1 MKTFLKWAGI
11 VLGTLLLI
19 VAIAVAYLNI
29 SAQNRLARH
38 YDIAPRPVAVPADS
52 ASVAEGR
59 KWVSSLCVS
68 CHGENLAG
76 SKFFDTPEL
85 GTICSANLSPGLG
98 GKGGKYTD
106 ADWVRAIRHGVS
118 QSGRPLLGMPAENFQ
133 YLSDEHLGQIIAYLK
148 TLPPVDQQWPA
159 ARTTLF
165 CNVLFA
171 LGAFGENALPA
182 ESIDHAS
189 PAHYAPPLAA
199 TAEYGKYIVQVG
211 GCRTCHGPQLNGGPH
226 PDPAGP
232 VSPNLTPGGALPSWG
247 AAGFVQVM
255 RSGVT
260 PAGKELNGQYMPWK
274 EIGRLD
280 DDQLQAIY
288 AYLMAQP
295 ERAAAPV
302 KK

>member
-1 MKTFLKWAGI
+1 MKAFLKWTGI
-11 VLGTLLLI
+11 VLGSLLLI
-19 VAIAVAYLNI
+19 VAIAVAYLNA
-29 SAQNRLARH
+29 SAKSRLARH
-38 YDIAPRPVAVPADS
+38 YDIQPPAVAIPNDS
-52 ASVAEGR
+52 ASIAEGG
-59 KWVSSLCVS
+59 KWVNSLCAS

-76 SKFFDTPEL
+76 AKFFDAPEL

-98 GKGGKYTD
+98 GIGKKYTD
-106 ADWVRAIRHGVS
+106 LDWVRAIRHGVNRE
-118 QSGRPLLGMPAENFQ
+118 GRPLLGMPAENFQ

-159 ARTTLF
+159 ANTTLF

-171 LGAFGENALPA
+171 LGAFGEEALPA
-182 ESIDHAS
+182 ESIDHRS
-189 PAHYAPPLAA
+189 PAHFAPPRAA

-211 GCRTCHGPQLNGGPH
+211 GCRACHGPQLNGGPH

-232 VSPNLTPGGALPSWG
+232 ISPNLTPGGALPSWG
-247 AAGFVQVM
+247 AAGFVEVL

-260 PAGKELNGQYMPWK
+260 PAGKELNGKYMPWK
-274 EIGRLD
+274 GIGRLD

-295 ERAAAPV
+295 GLATAVV